1 MMATLLL
8 LVPVVTVSAQ
18 TQRPIQSEPYQA
30 RPLNATPVNPGP
42 GTYFMPQSGYGRGY
56 SPARSGTSLLN
67 PLGSYQPTYS
77 RDSQSR
83 GYSSIESYNAPA
95 RDRVVDTTRR
105 FGDEPED
112 IYMPARS
119 RFSALP
125 YGLSDYY
132 QFQNLVRETSPT
144 ALKRQL
150 EIHYGSDL
158 SRSASSN
165 PFLSRTYTPNSFTN
179 PGELRSFYDDRIAG
193 ASTMTPPPGTQW
205 VRSDTGTE
213 ITGPVDGRLM
223 QSSLFN
229 SARLVPREKSTDKR
243 ERSATGQTLL
253 RSRDR
258 EQRDDSADRQLL
270 RYHTSPEKEAAGTGT
285 PSWASPTL
293 SPELTAT
300 SGDLFSLMQAQIEQ
314 NQQNASLDMES
325 GTDRLHFRPPAATQP
340 GEGASTLKTFVGD
353 GPAPV
358 NTYLEQ
364 AERALKSG
372 QYYKA
377 AGTYDLARASDPGNP
392 LPLLGRAMALLAAGE
407 YMTSATNLFLAI
419 RQYEPLAYYRIDL
432 QAFVPDLRM
441 LDRRRA
447 ELEQRLAQGDDFRL
461 RFLLGYAEYCSGF
474 MDLGLT
480 NMSKAAQA
488 APEEFVEVRRFV
500 RILGQL
506 NSTQTQPSP

>member
-1 MMATLLL
+1 M
-8 LVPVVTVSAQ
+8 
-18 TQRPIQSEPYQA
+18 
-30 RPLNATPVNPGP
+30 NATPVNPGP
-42 GTYFMPQSGYGRGY
+42 GTYFAPLPASGGRYGQS
-56 SPARSGTSLLN
+56 RSGTSLLN
-67 PLGSYQPTYS
+67 PIGSYQPTFNYNPRPS
-77 RDSQSR
+77 
-83 GYSSIESYNAPA
+83 GFSSIESYNAPA
-95 RDRVVDTTRR
+95 RERVVDTTRR

-112 IYMPARS
+112 VYTPPRG

-158 SRSASSN
+158 SRSAPNSLDH
-165 PFLSRTYTPNSFTN
+165 PFVNRTYAPNSWAN
-179 PGELRSFYDDRIAG
+179 PEQLRSFFDNRIADRPA
-193 ASTMTPPPGTQW
+193 ASTDTQW
-205 VRSDTGTE
+205 IRSDTGTVV
-213 ITGPVDGRLM
+213 TGPIDGRLT

-229 SARLVPREKSTDKR
+229 NVRLVPRETPIGENQR
-243 ERSATGQTLL
+243 GTSAPSLL
-253 RSRDR
+253 RPRDR
-258 EQRDDSADRQLL
+258 TGSDESADRQLL
-270 RYHTSPEKEAAGTGT
+270 RYHSPREKQGSGTGT
-285 PSWASPTL
+285 PSWASATIP
-293 SPELTAT
+293 PELAVEN
-300 SGDLFSLMQAQIEQ
+300 GDLFSRMQRQIEQ
-314 NQQNASLDMES
+314 NRQEAVAGPEPRV
-325 GTDRLHFRPPAATQP
+325 DRFYFRPPTATQP
-340 GEGASTLKTFVGD
+340 GQEISTLKTFVGD
-353 GPAPV
+353 GPGPV

-419 RQYEPLAYYRIDL
+419 RQYEPLAYYRVDL

-474 MDLGLT
+474 EDLGLT

-488 APEEFVEVRRFV
+488 APEELDQVRRFV

-506 NSTQTQPSP
+506 NSRHTQPSP